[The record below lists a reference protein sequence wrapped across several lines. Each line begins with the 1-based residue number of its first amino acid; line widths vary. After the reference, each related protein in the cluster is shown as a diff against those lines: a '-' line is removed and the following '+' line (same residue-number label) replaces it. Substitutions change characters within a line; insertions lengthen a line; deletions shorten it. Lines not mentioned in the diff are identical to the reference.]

1 MPCECGILQ
10 LTRRTEAR
18 LQNRR
23 GAFVLVDGLG
33 MPEPR
38 LGRRHRVRVRAC
50 GAGDPAGAKSI
61 GTASD
66 GASGARFPK
75 SSWRRDRPHIDAPL
89 ASIPA
94 SSSPV
99 ALSARAA

>member
-66 GASGARFPK
+66 GASGPRFPK
-75 SSWRRDRPHIDAPL
+75 SSWRRDRPL